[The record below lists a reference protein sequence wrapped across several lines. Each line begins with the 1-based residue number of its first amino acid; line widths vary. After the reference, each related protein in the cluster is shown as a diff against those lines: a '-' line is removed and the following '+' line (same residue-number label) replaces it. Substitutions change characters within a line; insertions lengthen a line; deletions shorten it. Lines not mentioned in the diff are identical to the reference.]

1 MSPTMQEKQP
11 FIEMPAVVVG
21 DVSRNRIRVELENG
35 QRIVANLS
43 GKVRLDFTRVLPGKK
58 VLVEFSP
65 YDLTRARI
73 IRVLEEEKE

>member
-1 MSPTMQEKQP
+1 MQEKES
-11 FIEMPAVVVG
+11 FIEMPATVVG

-35 QRIVANLS
+35 QRCVAGLS

-65 YDLTRARI
+65 YDLSRARI
-73 IRVLEEEKE
+73 IGVLQEEKE